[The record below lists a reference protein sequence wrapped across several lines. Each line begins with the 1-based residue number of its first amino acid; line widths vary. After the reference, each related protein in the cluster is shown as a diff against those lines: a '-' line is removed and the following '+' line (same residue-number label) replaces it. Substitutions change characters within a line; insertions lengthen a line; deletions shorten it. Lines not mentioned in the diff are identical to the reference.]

1 MPTKRDADR
10 PTLGRP
16 PLHAEP
22 HRSVTLSLP
31 TALHEALR
39 AESRRTG
46 TPMSRIVA
54 DAVRKALGGGQG
66 E

>member
-1 MPTKRDADR
+1 
-10 PTLGRP
+10 
-16 PLHAEP
+16 
-22 HRSVTLSLP
+22 VTLSLP

>member
-1 MPTKRDADR
+1 
-10 PTLGRP
+10 
-16 PLHAEP
+16 
-22 HRSVTLSLP
+22 VTLSLP

-46 TPMSRIVA
+46 TPMSRIVS
-54 DAVRKALGGGQG
+54 DAVREKLGRAKPVAKPLDKQVPP